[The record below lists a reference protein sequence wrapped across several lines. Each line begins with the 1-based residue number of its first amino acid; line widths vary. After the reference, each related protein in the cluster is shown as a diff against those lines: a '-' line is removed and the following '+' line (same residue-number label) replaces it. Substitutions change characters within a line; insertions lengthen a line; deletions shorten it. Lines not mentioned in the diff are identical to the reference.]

1 MLQNELHFI
10 IEKFG
15 KFFVLSKNKT
25 NQKKKNPPK
34 KKKRYHT
41 AVIIVIT
48 ISAIRFLKTLNLRI

>member
-15 KFFVLSKNKT
+15 KFFALSKNKT

-41 AVIIVIT
+41 AVIFVIT